1 MAVDA
6 GVDEDEEEEE
16 KRSTQPRR
24 PLQRRRRTPRS
35 GLEVEFD
42 GQPSEDEGEGQGGGY
57 TVAHRPPQHP
67 GVAHVISDDDAEVEV
82 VTPAAILS
90 AQDLEAIERGT
101 TPGTFAHCCGRGS
114 EHMA

>member
-1 MAVDA
+1 MDSE
-6 GVDEDEEEEE
+6 DEDEGRQER
-16 KRSTQPRR
+16 RSTQPRR

-42 GQPSEDEGEGQGGGY
+42 GQSSEDEEEGQGGGY
-57 TVAHRPPQHP
+57 AVAHRPPQHP

-82 VTPAAILS
+82 VTTAAVLS